1 MVVHCGRLT
10 ECRATL
16 RNPEY
21 SMEILAQYVTK
32 ALCPIARNYS
42 FYFPFLAGFFT
53 PQTL

>member
-10 ECRATL
+10 ECRATV

-21 SMEILAQYVTK
+21 RMKILAQCETK
-32 ALCPIARNYS
+32 ALRPIARNYS
-42 FYFPFLAGFFT
+42 FCFPFLAGFFT